1 VKWINANGALTSDDY
16 LENAAVE
23 CTEKMHSNLKTP
35 ALRDYLPA
43 LRDYL
48 LARAENM
55 IDRRVAG
62 KVEDEPRELGLVRPS
77 ACSIHRLPARTAG
90 PKDAIAC
97 MLKPD
102 QRGKV

>member
-23 CTEKMHSNLKTP
+23 CTEKMHSNLKT
-35 ALRDYLPA
+35 PA